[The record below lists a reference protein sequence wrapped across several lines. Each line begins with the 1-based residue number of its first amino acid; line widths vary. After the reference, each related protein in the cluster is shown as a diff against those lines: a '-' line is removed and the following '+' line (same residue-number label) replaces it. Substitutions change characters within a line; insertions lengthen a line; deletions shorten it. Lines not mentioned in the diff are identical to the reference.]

1 MVIIIMHHYVVNSGI
16 IGQINSDP
24 QIGNKEIVM
33 LLWGWGGVKQG

>member
-33 LLWGWGGVKQG
+33 LLWGWGGG